1 MYFFLITLH
10 ILVALALIL
19 MVLLQAGKGGSLGS
33 ILGGSSSQAIFGPR
47 GAGNFLTKLTTVAAI
62 IFMVTSLLLTGYSN
76 RPQTSSIMSQ
86 PKEKNHHPGKPTTT
100 AVPSAPSK
108 SQTPDTHKE
117 APGTPQT
124 PKTPVTTPS
133 KP

>member
-1 MYFFLITLH
+1 MYFFLITVH

-33 ILGGSSSQAIFGPR
+33 ILGGSSQAIFGPR

-108 SQTPDTHKE
+108 SQTPGTHHTE

-124 PKTPVTTPS
+124 PKTPVTPPS